1 MGFHLW
7 TWVFFCVMVWGVYG
21 FTFQGVMLGFKMNFK
36 IFFFGQRLTYYK
48 AMLRFILMSGI
59 IEGLLS
65 RFSSITRRAGLKTF
79 AKVPLND
86 RGIAYVEM
94 IFLIPV
100 LVMFFGLTIGLWSS
114 IHSGTLRSIA
124 ARHYAFEV
132 LNNRTEYVY
141 HRDTKDDNSSVSY
154 YKKEGYR
161 VFANVKYEESRT
173 PGEYTPPRNWLN
185 LFPKDERDIDGVP
198 ITKNKTKNGCEKV
211 EPVIEFRIAYGI
223 CLDYTCGGSN
233 RPAIE
238 QSCRSE
244 E

>member
-7 TWVFFCVMVWGVYG
+7 TWGFFCVIVWGVYG
-21 FTFQGVMLGFKMNFK
+21 FTFQGVILGFKMNFK

-48 AMLRFILMSGI
+48 AMLRFILMSGM

-65 RFSSITRRAGLKTF
+65 RFYVITRRAGLKAF

-141 HRDTKDDNSSVSY
+141 HRDTLLNGKELKHY
-154 YKKEGYR
+154 YQKEGYR
-161 VFANVKYEESRT
+161 VFANVKYQKDA
-173 PGEYTPPRNWLN
+173 PDYDLARNRLN
-185 LFPKDERDIDGVP
+185 LFQEEKSPAIEESNNQKTNRGC
-198 ITKNKTKNGCEKV
+198 TKIQ
-211 EPVIEFRIAYGI
+211 PIEFRIAYGI
-223 CLDYTCGGSN
+223 CLNYACGGSN